1 MSEELLEILK
11 KITVEEKVILSGKR
25 KIRKEIYTSR
35 KEFVIESKKF
45 LKNNQLIGIRTHTRF
60 TGFPEHSHNYI
71 EMIYMYR
78 GYTTHIINKEKIQLR
93 EGELLLLNQNAVQE
107 ILPAGKEDIAINFI
121 ILPEVFDEI
130 YSVIGKGNKIYDFM
144 ISSISK
150 EYRSISYLHFQT
162 QGMIIIQN
170 IVENIIRTV
179 LQNKSRNNTIIKK
192 YMEILI
198 LTLLENSEIIKSDSS
213 ISEKYEKDLL
223 DSALDYIEIYY
234 KNGTLKEFSTI
245 KGQRAYFIS
254 RILKKYT
261 DHNFKELIQEK
272 KLERAAYLLLKTKL
286 SIEAILSAIGYR
298 NSSFFY
304 RKFKE
309 RYKVSPKNY
318 RKNNKKS

>member
-121 ILPEVFDEI
+121 ILPEVFDKI
-130 YSVIGKGNKIYDFM
+130 YSVIGKGNRIYDFM

-162 QGMIIIQN
+162 QGMVIIQ
-170 IVENIIRTV
+170 I
-179 LQNKSRNNTIIKK
+179 
-192 YMEILI
+192 
-198 LTLLENSEIIKSDSS
+198 
-213 ISEKYEKDLL
+213 
-223 DSALDYIEIYY
+223 
-234 KNGTLKEFSTI
+234 
-245 KGQRAYFIS
+245 
-254 RILKKYT
+254 T
-261 DHNFKELIQEK
+261 DTPI
-272 KLERAAYLLLKTKL
+272 
-286 SIEAILSAIGYR
+286 
-298 NSSFFY
+298 FF
-304 RKFKE
+304 
-309 RYKVSPKNY
+309 
-318 RKNNKKS
+318 